1 MVRSRYGVL
10 RVRLSVC
17 FVWWVSAV
25 FVFYGL
31 AVRAHALFGEPHVN
45 YALLAAA
52 ELPAL
57 LANTL
62 LLDRIG
68 RRPLLT
74 AAFLFTATA
83 LIAIPCLPPGKCS
96 GFLKP
101 LGLASANRRTVG
113 QHRRRSCA
121 LQKLQK
127 FFFAKIEP

>member
-1 MVRSRYGVL
+1 MVRYRYGVL

-17 FVWWVSAV
+17 FVWWVSAL

-31 AVRAHALFGEPHVN
+31 AVRAHALFGEPHLN

-83 LIAIPCLPPGKCS
+83 LITIPCLPPGACPHLIPLDS
-96 GFLKP
+96 RLNLK
-101 LGLASANRRTVG
+101 
-113 QHRRRSCA
+113 
-121 LQKLQK
+121 
-127 FFFAKIEP
+127 